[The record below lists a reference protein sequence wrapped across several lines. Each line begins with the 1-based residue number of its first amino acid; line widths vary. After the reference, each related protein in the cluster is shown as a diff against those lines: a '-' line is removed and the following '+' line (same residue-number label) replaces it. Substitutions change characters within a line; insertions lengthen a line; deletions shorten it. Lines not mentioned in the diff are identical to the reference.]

1 MYYATKARANIGA
14 WRTRANIEVWCMSN
28 IKVWC
33 MSKTLKGFLRNFKE
47 EDQLLVCKAKPS
59 EAMYGYYYKIVD
71 GKVNRHPNKAVNVMW
86 LAREV
91 GL

>member
-1 MYYATKARANIGA
+1 MYYATKAKANIG
-14 WRTRANIEVWCMSN
+14 VW
-28 IKVWC
+28 W

-47 EDQLLVCKAKPS
+47 EDQFLVCKAKPS

-71 GKVNRHPNKAVNVMW
+71 GKIKCHPNKAVNVMW

>member
-1 MYYATKARANIGA
+1 LKLTKDNNMYYATKAKANIG
-14 WRTRANIEVWCMSN
+14 VW
-28 IKVWC
+28 W

-47 EDQLLVCKAKPS
+47 EDQFLVCKAKPS

-71 GKVNRHPNKAVNVMW
+71 GKIKRHPNKAVNVMW